1 MFENQFDQKTLER
14 NYDFYEPLPIHESSL
29 SPCVRSIVASRLGK
43 EEQAYAFYLRTAR
56 LDLDDYNAKVEEA
69 LHITS
74 MAGTWMSIVE
84 GFAGMRIVD
93 NQLFFRPRLPKACDD
108 LGFRINF
115 RGVILSVIIT
125 HTTIAFST
133 KSNDPIRLMV
143 DDITHEIVGS
153 SVLSI

>member
-29 SPCVRSIVASRLGK
+29 SPCVHSIVASRLGK

-56 LDLDDYNAKVEEA
+56 LDLDDYNAKVEEG

-93 NQLFFRPRLPKACDD
+93 DQLFFRPRLPKAWDD

-115 RGVILSVIIT
+115 RGVILSVKIT
-125 HTTIAFST
+125 HTTIAFSA
-133 KSNDPIRLMV
+133 KSNDLIRLMV
-143 DDITHEIVGS
+143 DGIAHEIAGS